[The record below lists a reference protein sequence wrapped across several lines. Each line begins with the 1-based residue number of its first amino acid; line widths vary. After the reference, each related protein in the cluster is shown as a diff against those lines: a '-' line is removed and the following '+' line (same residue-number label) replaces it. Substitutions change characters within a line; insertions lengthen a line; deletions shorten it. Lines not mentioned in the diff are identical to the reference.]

1 MSVAVDQLRDELG
14 AEPSKGLK
22 ELDPAEQERLAEL
35 LAVARRRQ
43 RQELEAA
50 IDQGLGFVPR
60 LARGAV
66 KKALFG

>member
-1 MSVAVDQLRDELG
+1 MSDVVDQLRDELG
-14 AEPSKGLK
+14 TEPSMALK
-22 ELDPAEQERLAEL
+22 RLDAVEQQRLAEL
-35 LAVARRRQ
+35 LAAARRRQ
-43 RQELEAA
+43 RKELEAA

>member
-1 MSVAVDQLRDELG
+1 MGDVFDQLRDELG
-14 AEPSKGLK
+14 TEPSMALTR
-22 ELDPAEQERLAEL
+22 LDAVEQQRLAEL
-35 LAVARRRQ
+35 LAAARRRQ